1 MPLIHI
7 GLLWC
12 LVCVHV
18 VGGACLFHRL
28 FRRES
33 SWFGFVLPA
42 LALALVMNFI
52 EHGVGFSTLRWPLPV
67 TFLGSLWMIVSP
79 GNNWRRIWQPTS
91 VFLVAFTFTLFIHAL
106 KPDVEAVRDGRLD
119 IHLIADYSMG
129 STLPPVSTW
138 EAPFKQKDYY
148 SFEHYAASV
157 MDRLMGFDLGTG
169 FNMAGAL
176 LSAFIFF
183 LIAATAWRLGGQKVW
198 IVCVCVL
205 LTASAM
211 TGSTAYLWLF
221 APNNKDPG
229 DTANLLAQMDATS
242 AHSPVAH
249 LLPRID
255 SLYDQRE
262 LLVPG
267 YWGWIGS
274 FHSTVAGQFLTLLAV
289 YCLVEMV
296 RRRRTN
302 LPWVCG
308 LGVCL
313 LMLVCSSW
321 GLPFMGLLFL
331 CGAGWCVSRKIYPRN
346 FPAVCMGWGAIAL
359 CMTPLLSYFLQQ
371 TTPDVGVAQPHEH
384 AQIFEWV
391 LQWWPVYVPW
401 FALLFFWRKLS
412 PATLIVMVMVP
423 LGLLATERYSIADRL
438 DMSGKM
444 WGFFF
449 GAAWAVLVPT
459 MASIRAYWMR
469 GILAV
474 FLISGGLSMCF
485 WVDYTHRTL
494 QGDDQWRID
503 GRGDLRSDSVKG
515 RLLNTLGTMN
525 HQMILT
531 GECMWAY
538 NESPSLASFSHNYDF
553 IADDFDCDQHFNDYN
568 FGEGQRRADA
578 INAIYAGKS
587 PDALTYLRD
596 HRIVAIVVW
605 PDDQIPNDVLA
616 KLKAQLAADYWYQD
630 CRNSDAPSTDPNA
643 GIFLTCR
650 SGKSTNSLA
659 AR

>member
-1 MPLIHI
+1 MPVIHLA
-7 GLLWC
+7 LLWS
-12 LVCVHV
+12 LVVVHI
-18 VGGACLFHRL
+18 VGGACLFRRVFRL
-28 FRRES
+28 ES
-33 SWFGFVLPA
+33 PWFGFVLPA
-42 LALALVMNFI
+42 LTLVLVMNFI
-52 EHGVGFSTLRWPLPV
+52 EHGVGFSTLRWALPV
-67 TFLGSLWMIVSP
+67 TFLGSLWTIVRP
-79 GNNWRRIWQPTS
+79 GNNWRRLWLPTS

-119 IHLIADYSMG
+119 THLIADYSMG

-183 LIAATAWRLGGQKVW
+183 LIAAIAWRLGGQKVW

-221 APNNKDPG
+221 APNNKNPD
-229 DTANLLAQMDATS
+229 DTTNLLVQTNDS
-242 AHSPVAH
+242 GIHSPLEH

-255 SLYDQRE
+255 GCYEQRE

-296 RRRRTN
+296 RRRRAN

-321 GLPFMGLLFL
+321 GLPFMGVLFL
-331 CGAGWCVSRKIYPRN
+331 CGAGWCVSRKIYPKN
-346 FPAVCMGWGAIAL
+346 FPAVCMGWGAITL
-359 CMTPLLSYFLQQ
+359 CMSPLLSYFLQQ
-371 TTPDVGVAQPHEH
+371 DTPGIGQAQPHEH
-384 AQIFEWV
+384 AQIFEWM

-401 FALLFFWRKLS
+401 FALLFFWRKLN
-412 PATLIVMVMVP
+412 PATLIVMLLVP
-423 LGLLATERYSIADRL
+423 LGLLAMERYSIADRL

-444 WGFFF
+444 WGFFY
-449 GAAWAVLVPT
+449 GAAWAVLIPS
-459 MASIRAYWMR
+459 MAAMRAYWMR
-469 GILAV
+469 GILALL
-474 FLISGGLSMCF
+474 LISGGLSMCF

-494 QGDDQWRID
+494 QGDDQWRIS
-503 GRGDLRSDSVKG
+503 GLGDLRSDSVKG
-515 RLLNTLGTMN
+515 RLLNTLSTMN

-531 GECMWAY
+531 GECLWAY
-538 NESPSLASFSHNYDF
+538 NESPSLATFSHNYDF

-568 FGEGQRRADA
+568 FGEGSRRATA

-587 PDALTYLRD
+587 PASLAYLRD
-596 HRIVAIVVW
+596 HRIMAVVVW
-605 PDDQIPNDVLA
+605 PDDQIPNDVLT
-616 KLKAQLAADYWYQD
+616 KLKAQLAPSYWYQD
-630 CRNSDAPSTDPNA
+630 CRNNDASPTDPNA
-643 GIFLTCR
+643 GLFLMDPP
-650 SGKSTNSLA
+650 GKSATPLA